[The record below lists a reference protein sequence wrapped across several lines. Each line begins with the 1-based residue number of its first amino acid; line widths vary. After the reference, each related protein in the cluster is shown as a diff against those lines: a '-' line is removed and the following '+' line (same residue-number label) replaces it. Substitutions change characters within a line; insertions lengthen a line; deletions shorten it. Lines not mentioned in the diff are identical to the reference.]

1 MSVTKRNQIFGI
13 LLLLFTSFIW
23 GMAFIAQSDAMDH
36 IGPLTMN
43 GLRTFL
49 GAVVLLPVALVSDKI
64 KGKKFTLLGTTEK
77 NEYKHIILGGIL
89 CGIAITLASTIQQYG
104 IKYTSVGKS
113 GFLTTLYV
121 VFAPLLGL
129 FLGKKINWNG
139 WIAVVLAILGMFFI
153 CIEKNESLNIGDLLV
168 VISAFFFGVHILLID
183 KFVHYTDGIRLSCI
197 QFAVCGV
204 CCTVGALIF
213 EEIDIQA
220 VLNAAVPIF
229 YAGVISGAV
238 GYILQIIAQKWV
250 APNIAP
256 LIMCLES
263 VFALFAGM
271 ILKDEHLHTQVY
283 IGCGLVFLAIILAQ
297 IEFKKPIK
305 SKREVKNGLN

>member
-43 GLRTFL
+43 GLRTLL

-64 KGKKFTLLGTTEK
+64 KGKKITLLGTTEK
-77 NEYKHIILGGIL
+77 DELKYIILGGLL
-89 CGIAITLASTIQQYG
+89 CGIAITLASTVQQYG

-153 CIEKNESLNIGDLLV
+153 CIEKNEPL
-168 VISAFFFGVHILLID
+168 SA
-183 KFVHYTDGIRLSCI
+183 
-197 QFAVCGV
+197 
-204 CCTVGALIF
+204 
-213 EEIDIQA
+213 
-220 VLNAAVPIF
+220 
-229 YAGVISGAV
+229 
-238 GYILQIIAQKWV
+238 
-250 APNIAP
+250 
-256 LIMCLES
+256 
-263 VFALFAGM
+263 
-271 ILKDEHLHTQVY
+271 
-283 IGCGLVFLAIILAQ
+283 
-297 IEFKKPIK
+297 
-305 SKREVKNGLN
+305 